1 MRSALVTRLA
11 RLEESSTVVE
21 RRRESMSPLLDSR
34 CRREAVERGVTYEQA
49 MAEHQARTVRI
60 MADYRGD
67 GSSASVLRHCRQV
80 RHLESQ
86 RSAALGDGVL
96 ATDIAT

>member
-49 MAEHQARTVRI
+49 MVEHQARTARI
-60 MADYRGD
+60 MAGYQGD
-67 GSSASVLRHCRQV
+67 GSAASVLRHCRQA

-86 RSAALGDGVL
+86 RSAV
-96 ATDIAT
+96 

>member
-11 RLEESSTVVE
+11 RLEVSASAVE
-21 RRRESMSPLLDSR
+21 RSRESMSPLLDRR

-49 MAEHQARTVRI
+49 MAEHQARTARI

-67 GSSASVLRHCRQV
+67 GSSASVLRHCRQA

-86 RSAALGDGVL
+86 RSAVWGMEF
-96 ATDIAT
+96 